1 VPDAEA
7 VKSLSEI
14 GIAFLL
20 FIVGLEIDLKKLRA
34 VSTISAFGGT
44 LQVIITFIFG
54 FLVAAFLGFDQITS
68 IYTGLIVAFSS
79 TMVVAKLLS
88 DKEEIDTLHGRII
101 LGILVIQ
108 DLLVIV
114 ALSTM
119 ATFTYF
125 SYSTLIIAITKGLIL
140 LLISVLI
147 SRYLLPPL
155 FNFAAKSQELFFL
168 LAVSICFSF
177 ALLAY
182 SLGFSIV
189 IGAFIAGL
197 GLASLPYNI
206 NIAGR
211 VMSLKDFF
219 STIFFISLGMQIV
232 MIRKSMILP
241 LIILILFVV
250 LIKPFILMLI
260 TSLFGYEKRTSFL
273 TSISLGQVSEFSLV
287 MVTLAYYQLGHVT
300 QEYFTM
306 IILLTVITITLTSYL
321 IQNDNR
327 IYQISSRILDLF
339 EKLQSSTKK
348 MAYKTKNHEPQ
359 IIVFGCHRMGHIFV
373 EAFEKM
379 KKPITVI
386 DFNPEIIN
394 LLIKKRIPCIYGD
407 ITNTEILNSINLE
420 KVKMIIST
428 IPDETDNEFLIEYVK
443 SKNPKTKIFVTS
455 NHTMQ
460 ALNLYELGADYVILP
475 HIIGGQKVSG
485 FLADVVKGKK
495 ELEGVRNKHLKE
507 ILSMEKYF

>member
-1 VPDAEA
+1 
-7 VKSLSEI
+7 
-14 GIAFLL
+14 
-20 FIVGLEIDLKKLRA
+20 
-34 VSTISAFGGT
+34 
-44 LQVIITFIFG
+44 
-54 FLVAAFLGFDQITS
+54 
-68 IYTGLIVAFSS
+68 
-79 TMVVAKLLS
+79 
-88 DKEEIDTLHGRII
+88 
-101 LGILVIQ
+101 
-108 DLLVIV
+108 
-114 ALSTM
+114 
-119 ATFTYF
+119 
-125 SYSTLIIAITKGLIL
+125 
-140 LLISVLI
+140 
-147 SRYLLPPL
+147 
-155 FNFAAKSQELFFL
+155 
-168 LAVSICFSF
+168 
-177 ALLAY
+177 
-182 SLGFSIV
+182 
-189 IGAFIAGL
+189 
-197 GLASLPYNI
+197 
-206 NIAGR
+206 
-211 VMSLKDFF
+211 MSLKDFF